1 MGLRQEV
8 SERVQAAGRSRAVVG
23 ARRGR
28 GWERGGAGRAERT
41 QVRQVRRVCPG
52 RLGSLDCP
60 PSWRRHASEGRGA
73 AGRRVAGPGKE
84 GQKSDKGPKGA
95 GGRQTPQ
102 LQDSYN
108 ILLLY

>member
-1 MGLRQEV
+1 MSGFRQREA
-8 SERVQAAGRSRAVVG
+8 EQWWGRA
-23 ARRGR
+23 GR

-60 PSWRRHASEGRGA
+60 LGWRRHASEA
-73 AGRRVAGPGKE
+73 EELAGGWLASGKE
-84 GQKSDKGPKGA
+84 GQKSDKGPKGLEE
-95 GGRQTPQ
+95 GRTLQ